1 MPFAN
6 VPSSWLGRG
15 GSRFGTRL
23 RVTIWLREGAE
34 GAALAELDREL
45 ILEVGG
51 FKSEFL
57 FLMNV
62 QGAKSAKKKCK
73 LLRIN

>member
-1 MPFAN
+1 MP
-6 VPSSWLGRG
+6 
-15 GSRFGTRL
+15 
-23 RVTIWLREGAE
+23 GAP
-34 GAALAELDREL
+34 GAPAELADEL

-51 FKSEFL
+51 FKNEFL

-62 QGAKSAKKKCK
+62 QGAKSAKKKFN